1 MKKLLSLVLSTLLLC
16 TFATTSAF
24 ADNNESAKE
33 EPYIEA
39 RYSDF
44 AMVFATLYRTDSG
57 FYHME
62 GGAGC
67 YDGEKWLELTMTLE
81 VCGSDGKYHAVDG
94 YTWTDSDY
102 FSVAAQATRD
112 LPGGGY
118 RVHTVAKCYLNGKLL
133 ETVEAYSNT
142 VNVPY

>member
-1 MKKLLSLVLSTLLLC
+1 MKKLLSLVLSALLLC

-24 ADNNESAKE
+24 AENSASTKE

-39 RYSDF
+39 RYNYFSMAF
-44 AMVFATLYRTDSG
+44 ASIYRTSNG

-67 YDGEKWLELTMTLE
+67 YDSDKWLDLTMTLE
-81 VCGSDGKYHAVDG
+81 VCGSDGKYHAVEG

-102 FSVAAQATRD
+102 LSVATQATRD
-112 LPGGGY
+112 LPGGTY
-118 RVHTVAKCYLNGKLL
+118 RVHTFAKCSRNGVTL
-133 ETVEAYSNT
+133 ETIDVYSDT
-142 VNVPY
+142 INVPF

>member
-1 MKKLLSLVLSTLLLC
+1 MKKLLSLVLSALFLC

-24 ADNNESAKE
+24 AENNEPTKE

-39 RYSDF
+39 RYNYFS
-44 AMVFATLYRTDSG
+44 MIFATIYRTNSG

-67 YDGEKWLELTMTLE
+67 YDSDKWLELTMTLE
-81 VCGSDGKYHAVDG
+81 GCGSDGKYHPVDG

-102 FSVAAQATRD
+102 STVATQATRD
-112 LPGGGY
+112 LPGGSY
-118 RVHTVAKCYLNGKLL
+118 RLHVVAKCSLNGVTL
-133 ETVEAYSNT
+133 ETIDAYSNI
-142 VNVPY
+142 VSVPY